1 MAYNNYF
8 PQYYPGAMPTP
19 APQQANGINW
29 VVGENEAKIFPVA
42 PGQSALMMD
51 KNESIMYIKSV
62 DLSGMALPLRIFD
75 YTERQQ
81 PETQVQDKNDG
92 FISRTEFDSFK
103 NDILN
108 AIKQQNTFKPNYN
121 KKPKE
126 E

>member
-1 MAYNNYF
+1 
-8 PQYYPGAMPTP
+8 
-19 APQQANGINW
+19 
-29 VVGENEAKIFPVA
+29 
-42 PGQSALMMD
+42 MMD